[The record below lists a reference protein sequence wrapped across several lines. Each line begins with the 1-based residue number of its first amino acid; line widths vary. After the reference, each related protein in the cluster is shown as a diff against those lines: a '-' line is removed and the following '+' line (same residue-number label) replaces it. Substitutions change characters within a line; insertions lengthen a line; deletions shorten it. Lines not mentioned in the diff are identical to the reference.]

1 MTDRLHV
8 AVGVIQRRDGCVL
21 VGHRDARRHQGGG
34 LEFPGGKLEPGE
46 SIDAALERELLE
58 ETQLRPTAVAP
69 WMTLAHCYA
78 ARTVTLHVR
87 RVTDWISH
95 HGFERANGLE
105 WRDPAT
111 LSARDFPDANRPLI
125 ASLRLPPYS
134 PVTPRW
140 GPDSEPASSHW
151 LDAIARATAA
161 GDLVRVRSAAAY
173 DAELDELAQR
183 LQALDSAADPGAGGH
198 LLVNASP
205 DWIERMPRWVGLH
218 LSARATAQCRARP
231 ISPDRLVS
239 CACHDATELARA
251 AALDADLVYVGPV
264 KATPT
269 HPGVAPLGWAGLR
282 RLAEGTSLP
291 IYAIGGLERA
301 DLARARAA
309 GAIGVAGIRGFW
321 AN

>member
-125 ASLRLPPYS
+125 ATLRLPPYS

-151 LDAIARATAA
+151 LDAIARATATSW
-161 GDLVRVRSAAAY
+161 RSGCG
-173 DAELDELAQR
+173 R
-183 LQALDSAADPGAGGH
+183 
-198 LLVNASP
+198 
-205 DWIERMPRWVGLH
+205 WITPR
-218 LSARATAQCRARP
+218 T
-231 ISPDRLVS
+231 
-239 CACHDATELARA
+239 LAR
-251 AALDADLVYVGPV
+251 VGTCWSMP
-264 KATPT
+264 APT
-269 HPGVAPLGWAGLR
+269 GSSACPDGSAC
-282 RLAEGTSLP
+282 T
-291 IYAIGGLERA
+291 
-301 DLARARAA
+301 
-309 GAIGVAGIRGFW
+309 
-321 AN
+321 